1 MAVNILDDTHL
12 GISAIVTVSLQ
23 LFFFAIASYFEFD
36 KLTDFAGGLNF
47 LIIAVLTFLLGQAQ
61 LKPSY
66 DNRQFMVTIFVCLWG
81 VRLSGYLLY
90 RIVQIGRDARF
101 ENRRS
106 NVIRFAVFWTF
117 QAVWV
122 YVVSLPVIFINA
134 PHNSIA
140 RGAPKTMT
148 PLDSTGTGMFITG
161 LIIETYADLQKFSFH
176 QDPANKGRWCNDG
189 LWRLSRHPNY
199 FGEILLW
206 WGIFIISINVIEGP
220 EWVAIASPLFTT
232 FIILFVSGIPLVERN
247 ADLKYRNNHE
257 YRFYK
262 SSTSPLI
269 PIPPGIYVEVPK
281 ALKFLLCF
289 EYPMYDSVDEKEK
302 VDLGG
307 GASS

>member
-81 VRLSGYLLY
+81 VRLSGYLFY
-90 RIVQIGRDARF
+90 RIMQIGRDARF

-176 QDPANKGRWCNDG
+176 QDPANKGKWCNDG

-206 WGIFIISINVIEGP
+206 WGIFVISLNVIEEV
-220 EWVAIASPLFTT
+220 EWIAIASPLFTT
-232 FIILFVSGIPLVERN
+232 LIILFVSGIPLVERN

-289 EYPMYDSVDEKEK
+289 EYPMYDSVYEKEK